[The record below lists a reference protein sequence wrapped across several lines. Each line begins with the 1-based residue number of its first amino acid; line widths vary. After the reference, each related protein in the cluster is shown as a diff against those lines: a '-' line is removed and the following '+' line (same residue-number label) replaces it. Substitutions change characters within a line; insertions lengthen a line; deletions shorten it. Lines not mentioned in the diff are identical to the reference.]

1 MTNLIGIILL
11 IVIFLIIYLPFN
23 DKFFNAYNLRKY
35 NKYYSLVDN
44 SDLDS
49 LINDFNSGLITYED
63 FKTEL
68 IKLYP
73 NIVFSKLDEIYL
85 NNNYFEI
92 NDVLLNAKT

>member
-1 MTNLIGIILL
+1 MTNIIGIILL
-11 IVIFLIIYLPFN
+11 IIIFLIIYAPFS
-23 DKFFNAYNLRKY
+23 DKFFDAYNMRKY
-35 NKYYSLVDN
+35 NKFYNLVDN

-49 LINDFNSGLITYED
+49 LINDFNSGLVTYED

-73 NIVFSKLDEIYL
+73 KNDFSKLDEIYL

-92 NDVLLNAKT
+92 NDVLSNAKT

>member
-1 MTNLIGIILL
+1 MTNIIGIILL
-11 IVIFLIIYLPFN
+11 IVIFLIIYSPFN

-35 NKYYSLVDN
+35 KYYSVTDN

-49 LINDFNSGLITYED
+49 LINDFNSGLIIYED

-68 IKLYP
+68 VKLYP
-73 NIVFSKLDEIYL
+73 NIEFSKLDEIYL

-92 NDVLLNAKT
+92 NDVLSNAKT

>member
-1 MTNLIGIILL
+1 MINIIGIVLL
-11 IVIFLIIYLPFN
+11 IVIFLIIYSPFN

-35 NKYYSLVDN
+35 NKNFNSIDN

-49 LINDFNSGLITYED
+49 LINDLNSGLIVYED

-68 IKLYP
+68 LKLYP
-73 NIVFSKLDEIYL
+73 KFEFSKLDEIHL

-92 NDVLLNAKT
+92 NDVLSNAKT